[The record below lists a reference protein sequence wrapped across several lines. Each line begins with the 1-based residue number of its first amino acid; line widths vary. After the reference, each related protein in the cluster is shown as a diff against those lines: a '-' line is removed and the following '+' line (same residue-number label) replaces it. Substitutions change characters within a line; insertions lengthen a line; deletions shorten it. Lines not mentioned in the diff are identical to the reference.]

1 MVVFLIIS
9 PTPGCT
15 EMQRE
20 LRISISKFNRPWEEQ
35 VGLLWRV
42 CSKGWP
48 LPRALGMPIRRVY
61 NGLVKEDC
69 SPPVSPMNLLATVA
83 AE

>member
-1 MVVFLIIS
+1 MFV
-9 PTPGCT
+9 
-15 EMQRE
+15 QR
-20 LRISISKFNRPWEEQ
+20 
-35 VGLLWRV
+35 G
-42 CSKGWP
+42 GP